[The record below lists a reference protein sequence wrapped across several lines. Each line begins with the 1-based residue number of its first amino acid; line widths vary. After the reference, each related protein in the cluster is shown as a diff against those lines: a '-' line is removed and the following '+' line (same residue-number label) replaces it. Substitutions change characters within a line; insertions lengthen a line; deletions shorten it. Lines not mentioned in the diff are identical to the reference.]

1 MNGREIPLTTF
12 QTSIHGFLTKKMQKI
27 KPNFSKQ
34 KESEQLL
41 IDVLKFYISNNH
53 QQTLKVHII
62 KNMDEGC
69 NKLNLAV
76 PSNDVLNSWVP
87 SREKTRLVT
96 PWECARSRRRKHWPV
111 LMRQTYKNAIQI
123 KSRYSMVSVSEILI
137 MSFFHIP
144 CPRVCILF

>member
-76 PSNDVLNSWVP
+76 PSNDVLNS
-87 SREKTRLVT
+87 
-96 PWECARSRRRKHWPV
+96 
-111 LMRQTYKNAIQI
+111 
-123 KSRYSMVSVSEILI
+123 
-137 MSFFHIP
+137 
-144 CPRVCILF
+144 